1 MRMLTIA
8 IFVALVLAMATV
20 EVLARS
26 RWRAVTTLSEVLDEV
41 THSRITRVG
50 IAAAWW
56 WFGWHFLF
64 AETVQLEL

>member
-8 IFVALVLAMATV
+8 IFVALVLAAATV
-20 EVLARS
+20 EVLART
-26 RWRAVTTLSEVLDEV
+26 RLRAFATLGDVLDEV
-41 THSRITRVG
+41 SDSRITRVG